1 MVRTGAIFNSLTFGG
16 IDSADYGIYISG
28 EGVYNAPERAVEL
41 VSVPG
46 HNGAIAIDQGHWE
59 NIEVT
64 YPAGVFG
71 SDKTDFATA
80 ISSFRNAILS
90 QKGYQRLADTYH
102 PNEYREGLYI
112 SGLEVDPVRMTT
124 AGEFDLVFNCKP
136 QRFLTAG
143 EPEQSIASGGTITN
157 PTAYD
162 ASPLI
167 EVEGYGSIEVNGFDI
182 ELTNETFG
190 TVELAP
196 RQTVNMQS
204 AVINLAN
211 TPMTVGDPISTDGV
225 MVSLNVKATGTVTDL
240 AIGTPTTSGP
250 ASGARVNK
258 AMLDTDMFRA
268 KLWLDGISFSKS
280 TASVGVTAKA
290 TATVSCKVGGTSVS
304 FTLTAQAKYYGAGN
318 YIEVS
323 AGATNLPS
331 SLVVVFRETTT
342 DTIIGESTATILG
355 HPTYIDCDL
364 GECYKI
370 ENSNVVSLNR
380 YIDLGSDLPV
390 LSPGSNSITYDNTV
404 TDLKV
409 IPNWWRL

>member
-1 MVRTGAIFNSLTFGG
+1 MVDYLIFGG
-16 IDSADYGIYISG
+16 VKSSDYGIYISG
-28 EGVYNAPERAVEL
+28 EALYDAPKRDVEAVT
-41 VSVPG
+41 VPG
-46 HNGAIAIDQGHWE
+46 RNGEIMLDKGRWQ
-59 NIEVT
+59 NITVT
-64 YPAGVFG
+64 YPAFTY
-71 SDKTDFATA
+71 SPTYASF
-80 ISSFRNAILS
+80 ISSIATFRNAIAS
-90 QKGYQRLADTYH
+90 KVGYQRLEDTF
-102 PNEYREGLYI
+102 NTGEYRMGAFVDGVDINPIMYN
-112 SGLEVDPVRMTT
+112 SGAT
-124 AGEFDLVFNCKP
+124 FNLVFNCKP

-143 EPEQSIASGGTITN
+143 ESEQSITSGGTITN

-167 EVEGYGSIEVNGFDI
+167 KVEGYGSIEVNGFDI
-182 ELTNETFG
+182 EITNETFG

-204 AVINLAN
+204 AVINLAD
-211 TPMTVGDPISTDGV
+211 TPMTVGDTISTG
-225 MVSLNVKATGTVTDL
+225 MLVSLNIKATGTVTDL
-240 AIGTPTTSGP
+240 AIGTPTVSGP
-250 ASGARVNK
+250 AAGARTNK
-258 AMLDTDMFRA
+258 AMLDTDMFRV

-304 FTLTAQAKYYGAGN
+304 FSFTAQAKYYGADN

-323 AGATNLPS
+323 GGATNLPS
-331 SLVVVFRETTT
+331 SLVVVFRETVT
-342 DTIIGESTATILG
+342 DAVIGESTATILG

-370 ENSNVVSLNR
+370 ENGTVVSLNR

-390 LSPGSNSITYDNTV
+390 LAPGSNSITYDNTV

-409 IPNWWRL
+409 VPNWWRL